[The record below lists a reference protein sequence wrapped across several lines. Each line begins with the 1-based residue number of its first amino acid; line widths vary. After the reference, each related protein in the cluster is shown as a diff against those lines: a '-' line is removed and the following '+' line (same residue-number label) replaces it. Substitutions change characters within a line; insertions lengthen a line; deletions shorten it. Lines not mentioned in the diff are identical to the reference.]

1 MPPTIRRTR
10 PTPPPPSAAPSVNQ
24 DERMLDM
31 LESAPTFQQQDAKNR
46 VQGRKFRGK
55 ADK

>member
-1 MPPTIRRTR
+1 
-10 PTPPPPSAAPSVNQ
+10 
-24 DERMLDM
+24 MLDM

-46 VQGRKFRGK
+46 IPARKFRGS

>member
-1 MPPTIRRTR
+1 
-10 PTPPPPSAAPSVNQ
+10 
-24 DERMLDM
+24 MLDM

-46 VQGRKFRGK
+46 MPGRKFRGS

>member
-1 MPPTIRRTR
+1 
-10 PTPPPPSAAPSVNQ
+10 VNQ

-46 VQGRKFRGK
+46 TPARKFRGS